1 MRNLIVELQAFK
13 ADNEKLKKAHEYQQ
27 EINEVMLHNIV
38 TKKSLKDNEKE
49 EEVNKRNSKN
59 YGLEAENENSS
70 FEGTRI
76 AKNKIATGRKRK

>member
-1 MRNLIVELQAFK
+1 MELQVFK
-13 ADNEKLKKAHEYQQ
+13 KYNEKMKKAQEDQQ
-27 EINEVMLHNIV
+27 EINEMVMRNIV